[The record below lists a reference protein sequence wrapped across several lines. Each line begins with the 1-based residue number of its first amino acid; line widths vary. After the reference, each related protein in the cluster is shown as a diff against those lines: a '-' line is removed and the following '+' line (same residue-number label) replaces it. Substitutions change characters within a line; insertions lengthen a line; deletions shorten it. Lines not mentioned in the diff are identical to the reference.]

1 MNTTTEITE
10 YQIGDDVSY
19 SINNDCYYA
28 GKITRITK
36 SKKYIY
42 VEGGRKFTKIGNN
55 YRLTGG
61 GYCWMFKGNKEYR
74 DPHF

>member
-1 MNTTTEITE
+1 MSTTNETE
-10 YQIGDDVSY
+10 YQIGDDVSF
-19 SINNDCYYA
+19 SINNSDCYFA

-42 VEGGRKFTKIGNN
+42 TEGGRKFTKIGNN
-55 YRLTGG
+55 YRLTRNR
-61 GYCWMFKGNKEYR
+61 YCIMFPGNKEYR